1 MAFPSPGSI
10 HQQLK
15 LAKNFFG
22 VLFRN
27 YNGAAAPSFRQA
39 RPPIRV
45 YRKEHVGE
53 NGSGLVGQLFKDKE
67 EILRKNQ
74 LLQKNTNMYVTE
86 DFSRKVRRHREELIR
101 FAR

>member
-22 VLFRN
+22 VLCRN

-45 YRKEHVGE
+45 YRKELVGE
-53 NGSGLVGQLFKDKE
+53 SANGLAGQLFKDKE
-67 EILRKNQ
+67 KWIVFALVKR
-74 LLQKNTNMYVTE
+74 YCVT
-86 DFSRKVRRHREELIR
+86 
-101 FAR
+101 